1 MRTVRK
7 QRGRHARRAA
17 APLRAGARRTPAKRP
32 APRTTSE
39 KNLSQCLSLYSLT
52 SSHVH
57 SALNTL
63 ASIALV
69 TNSAFAFAAI
79 TIKQKNIAS
88 DAILVFLLSL
98 TFYILAVIPILR
110 ANKEIYLALYSEVN
124 DIFTIVSLIQKELYI
139 SIKYMI
145 FSISTSVMFFI
156 IVAFGF
162 TYRDILKLLE

>member
-17 APLRAGARRTPAKRP
+17 APLRAGTRRTPAKRP

-39 KNLSQCLSLYSLT
+39 KNLSQYLSLYSLT

-69 TNSAFAFAAI
+69 ANSAFAFAAI
-79 TIKQKNIAS
+79 AIKGKPLASEAICVFVLSLIFYSFSLFLYIKENFEIFNALLEEKENIP
-88 DAILVFLLSL
+88 FLLNR
-98 TFYILAVIPILR
+98 IHIH
-110 ANKEIYLALYSEVN
+110 
-124 DIFTIVSLIQKELYI
+124 SLI
-139 SIKYMI
+139 SICFAVFPI
-145 FSISTSVMFFI
+145 IVTIGFFI
-156 IVAFGF
+156 LLVLGF
-162 TYRDILKLLE
+162 FSL